1 MYKKILITG
10 STGFIGREILTQI
23 KGKDVSALC
32 LYRKKKNN
40 IKNRNITWIKSSLI
54 LSKKN
59 SKIIS
64 DFSPEVVFHL
74 AWYKIPN
81 FNKKNCFQNFWLTSR
96 FLSQISKID
105 SVKKIIISGSCFEY
119 YSKSGKKKETAKLNF
134 TDNFPSTK
142 NILYKLALFLCK
154 KRGIKL
160 AWFRIF
166 YAYGKHQR
174 KDSLIPYM
182 IKSIK
187 NKKIIYLNNPN
198 LKLDYINVEDIAK
211 FFLKTLSI
219 NFNSGVFNLGTGRSY
234 TPITILKKI
243 SYLLG
248 LNHKKLKLNYFKE
261 SDKNEFN
268 YFEACM
274 KKTSQTF
281 KIKKFKTLDD
291 GLKKLLK

>member
-10 STGFIGREILTQI
+10 ATGFIGKEILTQI
-23 KGKDVSALC
+23 KGKNISAIC
-32 LYRKKKNN
+32 LYRNKKNN
-40 IKNRNITWIKSSLI
+40 IKNKNITWIKSSLT
-54 LSKKN
+54 LSKK
-59 SKIIS
+59 SLKIIS
-64 DFSPEVVFHL
+64 TFAPEVVFHL
-74 AWYKIPN
+74 AWDKIPN
-81 FNKKNCFQNFWLTSR
+81 FNRKNCFQNFWLTSR
-96 FLSQISKID
+96 FLSVISKID

-119 YSKSGKKKETAKLNF
+119 YSKSGKKKENAKLNF
-134 TDNFPSTK
+134 VDNFPSTK

-154 KRGIKL
+154 KKGIKL

-187 NKKIIYLNNPN
+187 NKKNIYINNPN
-198 LKLDYINVEDIAK
+198 LKLDYINIEDIAK

-219 NFNSGVFNLGTGRSY
+219 NFNSGVFNLGSGKSY

-243 SYLLG
+243 SYILG
-248 LNHKKLKLNYFKE
+248 LNYEKLKLNYFKE
-261 SDKNEFN
+261 IDKNMFN
-268 YFEACM
+268 SFEACM
-274 KKTSQTF
+274 NKTSQTF
-281 KIKKFKTLDD
+281 KIKKFKTLNN